1 MYNRLDNQREK
12 CYLFS
17 DFQNSLESSS
27 SITNLLMT
35 AVSDRVSIFN
45 RSGTTLLVAPDISKV
60 FDKIWHVD
68 LLPKLSGHVYGL
80 ILLFLSNRQ
89 LQVVLE
95 GKLFKEHPPNAGDSQ
110 HSFLGP
116 TLFLLYVNDFPYV
129 ICDIAVYVDTTF
141 YSKSDLI
148 YNLCK

>member
-35 AVSDRVSIFN
+35 VVSDRIRIFN
-45 RSGTTLLVAPDISKV
+45 RSGATLPVAPDISKV
-60 FDKIWHVD
+60 FDKVWHVD
-68 LLPKLSGHVYGL
+68 LLHKHVYGL
-80 ILLFLSNRQ
+80 ILLFLSNRR

-110 HSFLGP
+110 HSFFGP

-129 ICDIAVYVDTTF
+129 ICDIAIYADTTF

-148 YNLCK
+148 YGLCK